1 MTASII
7 EDFKSVSDLKKKTSE
22 IFKQIRHTGR
32 PVFIT
37 VNGKPNAVL
46 IDIDVFE
53 KKLKALN
60 LGILLN
66 EAEEDVK
73 NGNIRSARD
82 FLRELKLSAKL

>member
-1 MTASII
+1 MTASIV

-22 IFKQIRHTGR
+22 IFKQIRYTGR

-66 EAEEDVK
+66 EAEENVK

-82 FLRELKLSAKL
+82 FLEELKLSEKL

>member
-1 MTASII
+1 MNVSIV

-60 LGILLN
+60 LGILLS

-73 NGNIRSARD
+73 NGHIRPARD
-82 FLRELKLSAKL
+82 FLGEFNLSAKS